1 MAWYHRARC
10 AAIDAGRVRGPE
22 LQTRDG
28 RRFAAGDQILALA
41 PNPRLGLVTS
51 QRLDVVAVDEA
62 ARTITARTAEGT
74 TVELAGEDVAPDQID
89 LAYATTIHRAQG
101 ATVDTCHVWADG
113 LSNQLAYVAM
123 SRARLRTTAYT
134 VADDLEQAVEDL
146 TSDWARQDQQRW
158 IIDDRPT
165 PRDRMRAPLRA
176 SEKLRRARLQAEAD
190 ALRGLLRAT
199 DPGHRIRLEIDR
211 HRLHS
216 EREDLLAGTGRWA
229 SSPAGAAARRLDQAR
244 RAIDESRWAAEDP
257 RASRRG
263 RRAAASRLAALTGE
277 RDGALAA
284 WDLHGAPIAEELASE
299 IDLLDAQPTS
309 QIPTRPSSLT
319 TPSSD
324 ASSTWSAS
332 SILHRPSGGQAQ
344 RSNGDPRSRRPEGR
358 APNDGACDCSRL
370 PPQRIGTSVR
380 RQPLKCLRCAE
391 V

>member
-1 MAWYHRARC
+1 MPSAMAWYHRARC

-299 IDLLDAQPTS
+299 IDLLDAQLADLADPN
-309 QIPTRPSSLT
+309 
-319 TPSSD
+319 
-324 ASSTWSAS
+324 
-332 SILHRPSGGQAQ
+332 QAVL
-344 RSNGDPRSRRPEGR
+344 
-358 APNDGACDCSRL
+358 AHHTL
-370 PPQRIGTSVR
+370 VR
-380 RQPLKCLRCAE
+380 RLEHLERQLHPPSPLGRSGTA
-391 V
+391 VQR